1 MTDHADHAST
11 PAPVS
16 SIRAR
21 MRDVAEA
28 AQVDQSIV
36 SRVLRNDPQVKVRPE
51 TRERVLR
58 AAAELNYR
66 PNAAARSL
74 RTARTM
80 VIGMVVPDLA
90 NVVYERIA
98 RGVSERA
105 VPAGYVVMV
114 AAGSAGV
121 QVREMAGR
129 VDGLLFGG
137 ATDEATAWSA
147 VDGDGVPMV
156 LVNRR
161 ERWGVPAATV
171 DDEAGTALA
180 TRHLIGLGHTR
191 IAHIGGPHNA
201 DTGRRRLR
209 GYRRAMAEASL
220 PVPPELVVEAAY
232 DEESGYAAAV
242 RLLTATPRPSAIVAS
257 NLLGAIGAMAAVSAA
272 GLRIPHDVSLVGF
285 HDAALAA
292 YLNPPLTTVRM
303 PLEEMGRRAADGLL
317 ALMRGEPDVPDVE
330 VREAPVLVVR
340 GSTARPGGGR

>member
-1 MTDHADHAST
+1 MTDRGDGA
-11 PAPVS
+11 PAPSVAS
-16 SIRAR
+16 ARAR
-21 MRDVAEA
+21 MRDVAQA
-28 AQVDQSIV
+28 ARVDQSIV
-36 SRVLRNDPQVKVRPE
+36 SRVLRNDPHLKIRPE

-80 VIGMVVPDLA
+80 MIGMVVPDLA

-114 AAGSAGV
+114 AAGSAGM
-121 QVREMAGR
+121 QLGEIAGR

-137 ATDEATAWSA
+137 ATDEATAPGE
-147 VDGDGVPMV
+147 VEDDGVPMV

-161 ERWGVPAATV
+161 ERWGVPTATV
-171 DDEAGTALA
+171 DDQAGTALA
-180 TRHLIGLGHTR
+180 ARHLIALGHTR

-201 DTGRRRLR
+201 DTGRRRLL
-209 GYRRAMAEASL
+209 GFRRAMEAASL
-220 PVPPELVVEAAY
+220 EVPEEFVVEARY
-232 DEESGYAAAV
+232 DEESGYAATA
-242 RLLTATPRPSAIVAS
+242 RLLEASPRPSAIVAS
-257 NLLGAIGAMAAVSAA
+257 NLLGAVGAMAAVSAA
-272 GLRIPHDVSLVGF
+272 GLRIPQDVSLVGF

-303 PLEEMGRRAADGLL
+303 PLEEMGRRAVDGLL
-317 ALMRGEPDVPDVE
+317 ALMRGESDVDDVE
-330 VREAPVLVVR
+330 VREPPELVVR
-340 GSTARPGGGR
+340 GSTAAPGASS